1 MNTGTI
7 RVFVGGSM
15 IFFFFFD
22 RVEYL
27 WSGRSMNFETR
38 IEKRIVFLESGRKY
52 CSVGKYYVGCS
63 VRDGYYRI
71 PGVTL

>member
-1 MNTGTI
+1 
-7 RVFVGGSM
+7 
-15 IFFFFFD
+15 
-22 RVEYL
+22 
-27 WSGRSMNFETR
+27 MNFETR

-63 VRDGYYRI
+63 DRDGYYRI